1 MIIKVQALEQK
12 AFAPF
17 GQVLAWS
24 PGDPVR
30 RDFAAKLFSDRPTA
44 RPNLRV
50 QRAEPVLLPHTAT
63 LIERHRHSSQ
73 MFAPLSGGSFLIMVF
88 LSNEHGQPILQS
100 GLAFVGSGNQAIN
113 YNVDTWHHPFL
124 ALEAPGTFLT
134 QRWEDGTSGDEEF
147 LPLTTPICIEEP
159 FGQSRFQKIL

>member
-1 MIIKVQALEQK
+1 MIVKAQSLNAA

-24 PGDPVR
+24 PGDP
-30 RDFAAKLFSDRPTA
+30 DHQDHAAKLFNDRPGA

-50 QRAEPVLLPHTAT
+50 NRTQPITLPHTAT

-88 LSNEHGQPILQS
+88 HSDKDGQPILES
-100 GLAFVGSGNQAIN
+100 GLAFVGSGNHAIN
-113 YNVDTWHHPFL
+113 YNVDIWHHPFL

-147 LPLTTPICIEEP
+147 LQLASPILIE
-159 FGQSRFQKIL
+159 